1 MMKYVDT
8 KVVFSELPNEITL
21 AINISGCP
29 CACHGC
35 HSSYLVEDV
44 GVTLT
49 FEELFRLVQ
58 TNKGITAVSFMGGDA
73 NPAEINRL
81 AHWIKTHTD
90 LLTGWY
96 SGRSQLSPDIEL
108 SNFNFIKLGPYIT
121 ELGPLNSPTT
131 NQRMYEVVVS
141 REVGEE
147 GNVVYALNDITAY
160 FTKSV

>member
-1 MMKYVDT
+1 MKYVDT

-35 HSSYLVEDV
+35 HSSYLAGDI
-44 GVTLT
+44 GVPLT
-49 FEELFRLVQ
+49 YEELSRLIQ
-58 TNKGITAVSFMGGDA
+58 ANRGITAVSFMGGDA

-81 AHWIKTHTD
+81 AHWVKTQTH

-96 SGRSQLSPDIEL
+96 SGRSQLSSDIEL
-108 SNFNFIKLGPYIT
+108 SNFNFIKLGPYID

-131 NQRMYEVVVS
+131 NQRMYEVVMS
-141 REVGEE
+141 REVDE
-147 GNVVYALNDITAY
+147 NNNPIYALNDITSC
-160 FTKSV
+160 FKKSV